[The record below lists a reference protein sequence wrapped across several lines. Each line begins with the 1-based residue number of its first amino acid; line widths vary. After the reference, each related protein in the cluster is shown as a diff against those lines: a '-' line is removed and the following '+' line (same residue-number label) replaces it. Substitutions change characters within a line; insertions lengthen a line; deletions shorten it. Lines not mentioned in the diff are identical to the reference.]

1 MSRRISGA
9 SDSTYYM
16 SDSSASRTFN
26 EQSFEQEKHEL
37 EKLCDAVVSARRDS
51 GGDVAGALQNLRIHV
66 LLKGIPDEHEIFPVS
81 AVCSEVP
88 GEGVDNPN
96 YLPMRKTEMTLRG
109 RVWLLMLGLDEIDG
123 EIYLDLCK
131 RKQCKL
137 YNKIR
142 SDSFRTFPDTMFQQV
157 VPEQRIIRVLNA
169 FVHEYGDVFAY
180 VQGMNIILAPFLY
193 TMPEVNAF
201 FAFCKFITQ
210 CFPIY
215 WINYVCGAKAGC
227 KLVDECLEVSDN
239 KLYNHI
245 TSMGLHC
252 EIYGFHMV
260 QSLTASVPPFS
271 ELLKLWDILMAFGP
285 HQNVIIV
292 VAQVMLKR
300 EQLFSCKTAND
311 CNMILN
317 ARHAT
322 HLKARNTI
330 RMLMHISSRIRN
342 RPELYRKLLRHS
354 YSPEITA
361 ELIGSKS
368 VNFTPVGDPCERER
382 ERKSRS
388 AR

>member
-252 EIYGFHMV
+252 EIYGFHGPVSNSIRPSILGIAQTVGHSHGVWATPKCDNCCCSSDAQTRAAVLV
-260 QSLTASVPPFS
+260 QNSKRLQHDS
-271 ELLKLWDILMAFGP
+271 ECTPCHSSQSAQYHPYAHAHILAHP
-285 HQNVIIV
+285 
-292 VAQVMLKR
+292 K
-300 EQLFSCKTAND
+300 
-311 CNMILN
+311 
-317 ARHAT
+317 
-322 HLKARNTI
+322 
-330 RMLMHISSRIRN
+330 
-342 RPELYRKLLRHS
+342 
-354 YSPEITA
+354 
-361 ELIGSKS
+361 
-368 VNFTPVGDPCERER
+368 
-382 ERKSRS
+382 
-388 AR
+388 